1 MAAHFFRFLVP
12 TAISLPY
19 IYKKRKTMAL
29 LKEDGSLDIEWIN
42 KLPLEEWMDVIG
54 DMSKEQFDE
63 YNSKTPLNESN
74 EPIRPIIVDYT
85 MEEDGVDA
93 EELLNNLKKRL
104 GRV

>member
-1 MAAHFFRFLVP
+1 
-12 TAISLPY
+12 
-19 IYKKRKTMAL
+19 MAL

-63 YNSKTPLNESN
+63 YNSKTPLNGSN
-74 EPIRPIIVDYT
+74 EPAHPVVVDYT

>member
-1 MAAHFFRFLVP
+1 
-12 TAISLPY
+12 
-19 IYKKRKTMAL
+19 MAL

-74 EPIRPIIVDYT
+74 EPTRPIIVDYT
-85 MEEDGVDA
+85 MEEDIKKNGAVI
-93 EELLNNLKKRL
+93 LKEKISEMKKKCL
-104 GRV
+104 GRNPRNSD

>member
-1 MAAHFFRFLVP
+1 
-12 TAISLPY
+12 
-19 IYKKRKTMAL
+19 MAL

-74 EPIRPIIVDYT
+74 EPARAIEVDYT
-85 MEEDGVDA
+85 LEEDIKKNGAVI
-93 EELLNNLKKRL
+93 LKEKISEMKKN
-104 GRV
+104 V

>member
-1 MAAHFFRFLVP
+1 
-12 TAISLPY
+12 
-19 IYKKRKTMAL
+19 MAL

-85 MEEDGVDA
+85 MEEDIKKNGAVI
-93 EELLNNLKKRL
+93 LKEKISEMKKN
-104 GRV
+104 V

>member
-1 MAAHFFRFLVP
+1 LW
-12 TAISLPY
+12 
-19 IYKKRKTMAL
+19 KKINILAVGNPLFIFIKKTMAL

-104 GRV
+104 ERV

>member
-1 MAAHFFRFLVP
+1 
-12 TAISLPY
+12 
-19 IYKKRKTMAL
+19 MAL

-85 MEEDGVDA
+85 MEEDIKKNGTVI
-93 EELLNNLKKRL
+93 LKEKISEMRKKCL
-104 GRV
+104 GEK

>member
-1 MAAHFFRFLVP
+1 
-12 TAISLPY
+12 
-19 IYKKRKTMAL
+19 MAL

-74 EPIRPIIVDYT
+74 GGVQPIVVDSV
-85 MEEDGVDA
+85 EDYLKEGHWVNAFDVV
-93 EELLNNLKKRL
+93 NNM
-104 GRV
+104 